1 MHGFI
6 GKLEDGTIATYQVLP
21 WNCRAPHAGGG
32 ANNTHIAFEIC
43 EDNLKNADYFNK
55 VYQEAID
62 LCVYLCKLYDLTE
75 KDIICH
81 YEGHQ
86 QGLASGHVDVTH
98 WFPKHGK
105 SMDTF
110 RAAVKKELDTI
121 DAITGTASTGSEKDE
136 KIMWEFLMSKIDNEY
151 GVAGLMGNIFAESGL
166 KSNNLQNSCEK
177 KLDYTDVTYTEAVDN
192 RTYLNFVNDSAGYGL
207 AQWTFWS
214 RKEALLN
221 YAKSINKSI
230 GDYQMQ
236 LDFLYSEIKGNS
248 GLFDNLKN
256 ATSVMEAS
264 TAVLYK
270 YERPAVVINGT
281 EEAKEETK
289 KKRAEYGQ
297 KYYDKYS
304 DRLSPAL
311 TRIAGN
317 SRYDTAIAIAD
328 ELKRILNIDKF
339 DAIVLAD
346 GDNFADALSGN
357 YLATKLHS
365 PILLYGKNSMK
376 CNAECIAENL
386 KLDGVIYV
394 LGGTAAIPETVEKE
408 LGEFTIKRLCGDD
421 RFDTNLKIL
430 EEARVTGGEILVSTG
445 QNFADSLS
453 AAAIGLPMMIVDNVA
468 QRLTYAQMRW
478 LRGLYDAKFTIVGGT
493 ASVCEKFENELR
505 KYGSVK
511 RLCGDTREKTSVAV
525 AEKYFAN
532 PECAIL
538 AYSRNFPDG
547 LCGGT
552 LANAMGAPMLLISTG
567 VESAA
572 AEYVTAQGVGKGIVL
587 GGTSTL
593 PNKCANAV
601 FADNTKV

>member
-207 AQWTFWS
+207 AQ
-214 RKEALLN
+214 
-221 YAKSINKSI
+221 
-230 GDYQMQ
+230 
-236 LDFLYSEIKGNS
+236 
-248 GLFDNLKN
+248 
-256 ATSVMEAS
+256 
-264 TAVLYK
+264 
-270 YERPAVVINGT
+270 
-281 EEAKEETK
+281 
-289 KKRAEYGQ
+289 
-297 KYYDKYS
+297 
-304 DRLSPAL
+304 
-311 TRIAGN
+311 
-317 SRYDTAIAIAD
+317 
-328 ELKRILNIDKF
+328 
-339 DAIVLAD
+339 
-346 GDNFADALSGN
+346 
-357 YLATKLHS
+357 
-365 PILLYGKNSMK
+365 
-376 CNAECIAENL
+376 
-386 KLDGVIYV
+386 
-394 LGGTAAIPETVEKE
+394 
-408 LGEFTIKRLCGDD
+408 
-421 RFDTNLKIL
+421 
-430 EEARVTGGEILVSTG
+430 
-445 QNFADSLS
+445 
-453 AAAIGLPMMIVDNVA
+453 
-468 QRLTYAQMRW
+468 
-478 LRGLYDAKFTIVGGT
+478 
-493 ASVCEKFENELR
+493 
-505 KYGSVK
+505 
-511 RLCGDTREKTSVAV
+511 
-525 AEKYFAN
+525 
-532 PECAIL
+532 
-538 AYSRNFPDG
+538 
-547 LCGGT
+547 
-552 LANAMGAPMLLISTG
+552 
-567 VESAA
+567 
-572 AEYVTAQGVGKGIVL
+572 
-587 GGTSTL
+587 
-593 PNKCANAV
+593 
-601 FADNTKV
+601 